1 MSICWGKIIQN
12 GPTWVH
18 YADTNPNVEEYVP
31 VIFNSDPSCGDCSS
45 CEGPVDGK
53 CPLGKVAQDKKPY
66 YTSDKSSII
75 VEKEF
80 VDLTSASASAI
91 ANSISDTD
99 ISSMNTDKKRNSMI
113 KKLAAIAKISC
124 VAFLMLL
131 TGVSYSATL
140 STTKNE
146 DVTDEAYVF
155 TSTTNASLDVQEK
168 ISDLETIRSNA
179 STAKSKTDTHD
190 TDITSLKGKASNLE
204 SAASGFT
211 NDVSSLKRRSDA
223 LENAANGFTNKISS
237 LNNAALGFTNDVSS
251 LKSRANNLETAASG
265 FTNKISSLEGKATS
279 LENASKGFTNSVSI
293 LQNAAKGFTNDITAI
308 KARATSLESAASSFT
323 NDIISLKTGDS
334 DIGKKIAALEASKLS
349 AMTNSVSKGSIT
361 IDDGYLKANRFVL
374 DYNTSGSFTGS
385 PLYALYDLNTHP
397 FYMSKYN
404 NKSYTWWLSTPST
417 STTKDDSNTLA
428 TLSDVK
434 SYGVGD
440 VETTGNGN
448 VVTSV
453 SKDSSSNKITATKG
467 ITALDTTTAASTYL
481 SKTDASS
488 TYQAK
493 GSYASQS
500 DMTTAKNN
508 ISANTT
514 ALASL
519 DNKVGTWE
527 EFVSGSNVVFVITN
541 YQSNA
546 YSDQVGK
553 FKVLELV
560 TDGGTNY
567 YREVYN
573 SHTDIN
579 THLVAY
585 KADIIDPALD
595 KKADKA
601 WQKYSSAG
609 TDLEALGMSNTV
621 YMTAAKTVFA
631 GGLEFERVVVGQGSI
646 GVLTTKGAAAYTT
659 GEAGTF
665 KIQDATSDN
674 YFGYSKTDDYV
685 IGCNTDNITVSS
697 SNLVCLEYDLI
708 SSTYPIIYYMQS
720 LQNYDPTAWE
730 QLNDSDGNQIS
741 GASHAVTFDTS
752 TPEKFYVYIDCSS
765 QPSGFFLAKITVA
778 GQSTFETNM
787 KASFSKGILCTDG
800 QHTIKFDYNNGSPKL
815 ILGE

>member
-1 MSICWGKIIQN
+1 MENIWGKIEAY
-12 GPTWVH
+12 GFRTH
-18 YADTNPNVEEYVP
+18 YSETNPNVEEFVP
-31 VIFNSDPSCGDCSS
+31 VIVKDDPSCGDCTS

-66 YTSDKSSII
+66 YSSDKSSII

-190 TDITSLKGKASNLE
+190 TDITSLKGRASNLE
-204 SAASGFT
+204 SAAS
-211 NDVSSLKRRSDA
+211 
-223 LENAANGFTNKISS
+223 
-237 LNNAALGFTNDVSS
+237 GFTNDVSS

-265 FTNKISSLEGKATS
+265 FTNKISSLEGRAAS
-279 LENASKGFTNSVSI
+279 LENASKGFTNSVFI

-323 NDIISLKTGDS
+323 NDISSLKTGDS

-349 AMTNSVSKGSIT
+349 ATTNSVGKGSIT
-361 IDDGYLKANRFVL
+361 INDGYLKANRFVL
-374 DYNTSGSFTGS
+374 NYNTSGLFMGS
-385 PLYALYDLNTHP
+385 PLYALYDLNTYP

-404 NKSYTWWLSTPST
+404 NKDYSWWLSTPST

-440 VETTGNGN
+440 VVTTGNGN

-685 IGCNTDNITVSS
+685 IGCNTDNITVGS

>member
-1 MSICWGKIIQN
+1 MENIWGKIEAY
-12 GPTWVH
+12 GFRTH
-18 YADTNPNVEEYVP
+18 YSETNPNVEEFVP
-31 VIFNSDPSCGDCSS
+31 VIVKDDPSCGDCTS

-66 YTSDKSSII
+66 YSSDKSSII

-190 TDITSLKGKASNLE
+190 TDITSLKG
-204 SAASGFT
+204 
-211 NDVSSLKRRSDA
+211 
-223 LENAANGFTNKISS
+223 
-237 LNNAALGFTNDVSS
+237 
-251 LKSRANNLETAASG
+251 
-265 FTNKISSLEGKATS
+265 
-279 LENASKGFTNSVSI
+279 
-293 LQNAAKGFTNDITAI
+293 
-308 KARATSLESAASSFT
+308 RATSLESAASSFT
-323 NDIISLKTGDS
+323 NDISSLKTGDS

-349 AMTNSVSKGSIT
+349 ATTNSVGKGSIT
-361 IDDGYLKANRFVL
+361 INDGYLKANRFVL
-374 DYNTSGSFTGS
+374 NYNTSGLFMGS
-385 PLYALYDLNTHP
+385 PLYALYDLNTYP

-404 NKSYTWWLSTPST
+404 NKDYSWWLSTPST

-440 VETTGNGN
+440 VVTTGNGN

-685 IGCNTDNITVSS
+685 IGCNTDNITVGS

>member
-1 MSICWGKIIQN
+1 MSICWGKIIHN

-75 VEKEF
+75 IEKEF

-91 ANSISDTD
+91 ANSISDAD

-124 VAFLMLL
+124 IAFLMSL

-146 DVTDEAYVF
+146 DVADEAYVF

-168 ISDLETIRSNA
+168 ISDLDTIRSNA

-190 TDITSLKGKASNLE
+190 TNIASLQGRASNLE

-251 LKSRANNLETAASG
+251 LKSKANNLETAASG

-293 LQNAAKGFTNDITAI
+293 LQNASRGFTNDITAI

-323 NDIISLKTGDS
+323 NDISSLKMGDS
-334 DIGKKIAALEASKLS
+334 DLKASKLS
-349 AMTNSVSKGSIT
+349 ATTNSVGKGSIT
-361 IDDGYLKANRFVL
+361 IDGGYLKANRFVL
-374 DYNTSGSFTGS
+374 NYNTSGSFMGS
-385 PLYALYDLNTHP
+385 PLYALYDLNTYP
-397 FYMSKYN
+397 FYMSKYDD
-404 NKSYTWWLSTPST
+404 KSYAWWLSTPST

-467 ITALDTTTAASTYL
+467 ITALDTETAASTYL

-500 DMTTAKNN
+500 DMTTAINS

-541 YQSNA
+541 FQSNA

-685 IGCNTDNITVSS
+685 IGCNTDNITVGS

>member
-1 MSICWGKIIQN
+1 MENIWGKIEAY
-12 GPTWVH
+12 GFRTH
-18 YADTNPNVEEYVP
+18 YSETNPNVEEFVP
-31 VIFNSDPSCGDCSS
+31 VIVKDDPSCGDCTS

-66 YTSDKSSII
+66 YSSDKSSII

-190 TDITSLKGKASNLE
+190 TDITSLK
-204 SAASGFT
+204 
-211 NDVSSLKRRSDA
+211 
-223 LENAANGFTNKISS
+223 
-237 LNNAALGFTNDVSS
+237 
-251 LKSRANNLETAASG
+251 
-265 FTNKISSLEGKATS
+265 
-279 LENASKGFTNSVSI
+279 
-293 LQNAAKGFTNDITAI
+293 
-308 KARATSLESAASSFT
+308 SAASSFT
-323 NDIISLKTGDS
+323 NDISSLKTGDS

-349 AMTNSVSKGSIT
+349 ATTNSVGKGSIT
-361 IDDGYLKANRFVL
+361 INDGYLKANRFVL
-374 DYNTSGSFTGS
+374 NYNTSGLFMGS
-385 PLYALYDLNTHP
+385 PLYALYDLNTYP

-404 NKSYTWWLSTPST
+404 NKDYSWWLSTPST

-440 VETTGNGN
+440 VVTTGNGN

-685 IGCNTDNITVSS
+685 IGCNTDNITVGS